1 MYQSSHVYTLP
12 PKLTDRPI
20 EQVSSAKL
28 LGVYFTDQ
36 LSMTEH
42 LNKTVAVCN
51 QRLYLL
57 CQLKKQG
64 IIIIIIVLFRMKQH
78 NIIIQ
83 MNIKYVSKLF
93 EQCLILLLFVRY
105 CMLLLLGL
113 VMSTMTM

>member
-1 MYQSSHVYTLP
+1 MIEPRNLTCQIAQSRAICFRNGILQERIRNMH
-12 PKLTDRPI
+12 
-20 EQVSSAKL
+20 A
-28 LGVYFTDQ
+28 
-36 LSMTEH
+36 
-42 LNKTVAVCN
+42 
-51 QRLYLL
+51 
-57 CQLKKQG
+57 